1 MKYYLYNNTSSLLQ
15 FTDVGLE
22 IQSFEYF
29 QINQT
34 LQQSYF
40 DGCSIDLA
48 LDNNSLFLCKNN
60 QDNPPLQDNIL
71 SSFKA
76 KYILNREDSAF
87 EIHYLDSDTQFNKDN
102 LQDVLEHINTI
113 KITDAPL
120 DNKQYIRKNQ
130 SWEEVSVVG
139 GGSPAGSNT
148 QVQFNDNDS
157 FGATQDFT
165 YDQTENK
172 LKASGLFFKPENNK
186 VGVWVI

>member
-1 MKYYLYNNTSSLLQ
+1 MKYYLYNNTSNILR
-15 FTDVGLE
+15 FIDVGLE

-102 LQDVLEHINTI
+102 MQEVLEHINSI

-120 DNKQYIRKNQ
+120 DNRQYIRKNQ
-130 SWEEVSVVG
+130 SWEEVNMLSG
-139 GGSPAGSNT
+139 NPAGENT
-148 QVQFNDNDS
+148 QIQFNDNDS
-157 FGATQDFT
+157 FGSSQNFT

-172 LKASGLFFKPENNK
+172 LKTSGLFFKPENNK